1 MMKDYLKEVENQE
14 EFLRQRE
21 QWLSSMTKD
30 VSLKDS
36 ALSILK
42 ILEREKYT
50 YQWDWLGIP
59 IIKMPEEILLIQ
71 EAIHTFRPTAI
82 VEVGVARGGGIALY
96 HSIQI
101 LCGIEPNILGIDIKF
116 FDHTKKALS
125 PFLNEGVKL
134 LEEPSTSE
142 NAKSVIRTFVENHES
157 VFVVLDGDHT
167 HENVLNELN
176 MLDDLLPQNAIVLVA
191 DTLLQEIDQTGKTRD
206 WDKRR
211 NPATALTEFMGKKSN
226 WQKIEELCARV
237 IISESPQGWI
247 QKVT

>member
-1 MMKDYLKEVENQE
+1 MKDYLKEVENEE
-14 EFLRQRE
+14 EFFRQRE
-21 QWLSSMTKD
+21 LWLSSMTKD
-30 VSLKDS
+30 VSLKES
-36 ALSILK
+36 ALNILE
-42 ILEREKYT
+42 ILERKKYT

-96 HSIQI
+96 HSIQT
-101 LCGIEPNILGIDIKF
+101 LCGIDPNILGIDIKF

-125 PFLNEGVKL
+125 PFLNQGVKL
-134 LEEPSTSE
+134 LEEPSTSD
-142 NAKSVIRTFVENHES
+142 NAKSVIRTFVEKHES
-157 VFVVLDGDHT
+157 VLVVLDGDHT

-176 MLDDLLPQNAIVLVA
+176 MLDELLPQGSIVLVA
-191 DTLLQEIDQTGKTRD
+191 DTLLQEINQTGKTRD

-211 NPATALTEFMGKKSN
+211 NPATALTEFMGKKPN
-226 WQKIEELCARV
+226 WRKIQELCARV

-247 QKVT
+247 QKVI